1 VVLNPRTR
9 DKSPLI
15 YSIDVERAPHAVK
28 KGKFFHQILADG
40 NRRTPVYFLVK
51 GFVRM
56 LLRLLATVK
65 IEGLENVP
73 PQGGFIMTP
82 NHLSQIDPPLMLAA
96 LPRRIRVLAAQKYR
110 RNPILLFL
118 FEGMGCIWVRQ
129 FEADHEALRACL
141 RFLRSGGVLGVSPEG
156 TRSRITHALIRG
168 RGGAAFLAS
177 RSGVKI
183 LPAAVWGT
191 DTFFHDVLH
200 FRRPK
205 VFVRFGKPYLLDFST
220 HAKGPELENA
230 TDDIMCA
237 IAAVLP
243 PSYRGEYSRHPK
255 LAAWLKREA
264 G

>member
-1 VVLNPRTR
+1 
-9 DKSPLI
+9 
-15 YSIDVERAPHAVK
+15 
-28 KGKFFHQILADG
+28 
-40 NRRTPVYFLVK
+40 
-51 GFVRM
+51 M

-205 VFVRFGKPYLLDFST
+205 VYVRHRRS
-220 HAKGPELENA
+220 A
-230 TDDIMCA
+230 
-237 IAAVLP
+237 P
-243 PSYRGEYSRHPK
+243 PFLSGGIQPASEVGGVAEEGGRMNSSSAERLRSGARSERKRG
-255 LAAWLKREA
+255 
-264 G
+264 